1 MIEKLVAGIVNTFQ
15 DIMKEKFIP
24 DDDMMQSLRD
34 TSFECSP
41 VSPLTKQ
48 LMLTL
53 RFDTIEEELS
63 SVITPKRTT
72 HSKVV
77 RKISMTPRIYEEL
90 IKSPEVFEIRRRS
103 TGLQRFATFESR
115 RSLFSNKR
123 DRPENLPCQ
132 KSKRARHST
141 EKQCQELQS
150 EENDLVKI
158 VDAMEAVLERDGI
171 TGDGQTTLGLPTIP
185 GKHPDLNNISAET
198 LGKLMKGEYAD
209 TIGSFRIIDCRYP
222 YEFEGGHIEGAEN
235 IYTEEGIFDLLHSS
249 NKDDTSN
256 HKRNILIFHCEFSSE
271 RGPKKCRLLR
281 NKDRELNKENY
292 PFLKFPEIYLLH
304 NGYKEFYT
312 TNKTLCEPQSYKP
325 MLHKDHSN
333 DLKFFRQKSK
343 SWSAGEKRKHARQFL
358 RL

>member
-1 MIEKLVAGIVNTFQ
+1 
-15 DIMKEKFIP
+15 
-24 DDDMMQSLRD
+24 MMQSLRD
-34 TSFECSP
+34 ASFECSP

-48 LMLTL
+48 LMSTL
-53 RFDTIEEELS
+53 RFDTVEDELS

-72 HSKVV
+72 DSKVV
-77 RKISMTPRIYEEL
+77 RKISMVPHIHEEKL
-90 IKSPEVFEIRRRS
+90 IESSEGFEIRRRS

-123 DRPENLPCQ
+123 ERPENAQCQ

-141 EKQCQELQS
+141 GKQCQEFT
-150 EENDLVKI
+150 NDQKALFQI
-158 VDAMEAVLERDGI
+158 VDAMEAVLEKDGI

-198 LGKLMKGEYAD
+198 LGELMKGKYAD
-209 TIGSFRIIDCRYP
+209 TIGSFRIIDSRYP
-222 YEFEGGHIEGAEN
+222 YEFDGGHIEGAEN
-235 IYTEEGIFDLLHSS
+235 IYTEEGILDLLHSC
-249 NKDDTSN
+249 NKNNTDSD
-256 HKRNILIFHCEFSSE
+256 KRNILIFHCEFSSE

-304 NGYKEFYT
+304 NGYKEFYA
-312 TNKTLCEPQSYKP
+312 TNKTFCEPQSYKP

-343 SWSAGEKRKHARQFL
+343 SWSAGEKKKYARQFL